1 MNKTLTNERIEE
13 LALLNLGYDRQVRLR
28 DFARAI
34 EREVLATQQ
43 PEPRDAIARSKRI
56 LDLVD
61 SYHENPTQHTRTA
74 LRAALMDEFQPE
86 PRAEVT
92 DAARDVLAERR
103 RQVDD
108 EGWTPEHDDE
118 HNGGEMASAAA
129 SYAQRAGMHEAGAMV
144 GPCPQPPKFWPWDN
158 EWWKDAGARRNLV
171 KAGAL
176 ILAEIE
182 RIDRADARAG
192 EGQ

>member
-34 EREVLATQQ
+34 EREVLATQ
-43 PEPRDAIARSKRI
+43 
-56 LDLVD
+56 
-61 SYHENPTQHTRTA
+61 H
-74 LRAALMDEFQPE
+74 PE

-92 DAARDVLAERR
+92 DATRDVLAERR
-103 RQVDD
+103 RQVED

-144 GPCPQPPKFWPWDN
+144 GPCPQPPTFWPWDN

-182 RIDRADARAG
+182 RLDRAAARAG
-192 EGQ
+192 EPQ